1 MRRIRII
8 AVTAVFAVAIFT
20 SWQVGSDEVANLRL
34 QEDMHDLASQSANRI
49 RYTPPRSDDEFRNA
63 VIRKAKEYGIE
74 LTPSQ
79 VVVQH
84 MGSATTTVYLAADYR
99 VPVNLRW
106 ISFSL
111 HFTPSSAKD

>member
-1 MRRIRII
+1 MRRIRNF

-20 SWQVGSDEVANLRL
+20 SWQVGSDEVANLEL
-34 QEDMHDLASQSANRI
+34 QEDMHDLTSQSSNRI
-49 RYTPPRSDDEFRNA
+49 RYTPQVSDDEFRNA
-63 VIRKAKEYGIE
+63 VIRQAKEYGIE
-74 LTPSQ
+74 LAPSQ

-84 MGSATTTVYLAADYR
+84 MSSASATVYLAADYR

-106 ISFSL
+106 ISFTL